1 MFIKISVKIEK
12 SFYFINY
19 YNKSKDHDD
28 SNNLGGDYMIPVCQD
43 EISTRPAG
51 AYFTLRLHV
60 EIKFH
65 HGKAGQFS
73 TCYLFRF
80 AGTFFEFFFCKHVS
94 LRIEN
99 P

>member
-1 MFIKISVKIEK
+1 
-12 SFYFINY
+12 
-19 YNKSKDHDD
+19 
-28 SNNLGGDYMIPVCQD
+28 MIPVCRD

-73 TCYLFRF
+73 TCYLLKF
-80 AGTFFEFFFCKHVS
+80 ADTFFELF
-94 LRIEN
+94 L
-99 P
+99 